1 MNGYI
6 GDDFGTMLES
16 KKEQLYICQKAI
28 DVIGSVSRYI
38 QERCPAPVSGDDRA
52 RYVEAMSSSVE
63 DTLRRKL
70 TALIPGSGFI
80 GEDTSSPAFLNWV
93 VDPIDGTNNFLNGFP
108 FAISVALMDESLEHA
123 YIGIVKSVLDDAF
136 YCAVDGEG
144 AFSRIGNRTRP
155 MNVKGTTASSSE
167 ISLFGMPVDKS
178 KAERMLGYVLKAYD
192 GASDMKRI
200 GPPSLDIC
208 RVAAGMARFYFALD
222 LKPCDVAAGSLILT
236 EAGGHIVK
244 RDDLYVFSAVDIDGD
259 GFPTDIFG

>member
-1 MNGYI
+1 
-6 GDDFGTMLES
+6 
-16 KKEQLYICQKAI
+16 
-28 DVIGSVSRYI
+28 
-38 QERCPAPVSGDDRA
+38 
-52 RYVEAMSSSVE
+52 
-63 DTLRRKL
+63 
-70 TALIPGSGFI
+70 
-80 GEDTSSPAFLNWV
+80 
-93 VDPIDGTNNFLNGFP
+93 
-108 FAISVALMDESLEHA
+108 MDEDLEHA

-144 AFSRIGNRTRP
+144 AFGRIGNRTRP

-208 RVAAGMARFYFALD
+208 CVAAGMARFYFALD